1 MKIAV
6 DAMGGD
12 YAPSV
17 VIEGITAALYDF
29 PDCELVVVGH
39 LGKISY
45 YIEKYGIENHPRIK
59 TVHAEEVVE
68 MSDSSTAA
76 LRGKKNSSITVCARL
91 LRDGEV
97 DAVVSAGHTGAA
109 VAATKVIV
117 RTLPGIER
125 PAIAALLPAQHG
137 QFILIDAGANTDCE
151 AKNLAQFAL
160 MGEAYAKFIFGHEK
174 PKIGL
179 LSVGGEDIKGNGL
192 TKEAFKILSEMSI
205 NFVGNVE
212 GDTIF
217 ENVADVVVCD
227 GFMGN
232 ILLKGS
238 EGLAKAIMHWMKD
251 IFSKNPIRMT
261 GAMLARSAFKEL
273 KEIGDAEELGGAP
286 LLGIKGICV
295 IGHGSST
302 PKAVRNAIRVASDFV
317 RFNINEKIT
326 RRLIETNMMIHEKD
340 KSENFESGQGMK

>member
-45 YIEKYGIENHPRIK
+45 YLEKYGIEDHPRIK

-68 MSDSSTAA
+68 MSEPAINA
-76 LRGKKNSSITVCARL
+76 LRSKRNSSITVCAKL
-91 LRDGEV
+91 LRDGAV
-97 DAVVSAGHTGAA
+97 DAIVSAGHTGAA
-109 VAATKVIV
+109 VASTKIICK
-117 RTLPGIER
+117 TLPGIER

-137 QFILIDAGANTDCE
+137 KYILIDSGANSDCE
-151 AKNLAQFAL
+151 PENLAQFAL
-160 MGEAYAKFIFGHEK
+160 MGEAYAKFIFGLEK
-174 PKIGL
+174 PRIGL
-179 LSVGGEDIKGNGL
+179 LSVGEEDYKGNEL
-192 TKEAFKILSEMSI
+192 TKATFKILSEMEI

-212 GDTIF
+212 GNTIF

-227 GFMGN
+227 GFTGN

-238 EGLAKAIMHWMKD
+238 EGLAKATMHWMKD
-251 IFSKNPIRMT
+251 IFSKNPIRIT
-261 GAMLARSAFKEL
+261 GAMLARNAFREL

-286 LLGIKGICV
+286 LLGINGICI

-302 PKAVRNAIRVASDFV
+302 PKAVRNAIRVACDFL

-326 RRLIETNMMIHEKD
+326 RRIIETNMVINEKD
-340 KSENFESGQGMK
+340 KSENSDPGMGNE

>member
-29 PDCELVVVGH
+29 PDCELTIVGH
-39 LGKISY
+39 LGKIAY
-45 YIEKYGIENHPRIK
+45 YLEKYGLDDHPRIR
-59 TVHAEEVVE
+59 TVHAEEVVDMGE
-68 MSDSSTAA
+68 SSATAI
-76 LRGKKNSSITVCARL
+76 RGKRNSSITVCAKL
-91 LRDGEV
+91 LRDKEV
-97 DAVVSAGHTGAA
+97 EAIVSAGHTGAA
-109 VAATKVIV
+109 VVSTKVIV
-117 RTLPGIER
+117 KMLPGIVR
-125 PAIAALLPAQHG
+125 PAIAAILPAQHG
-137 QFILIDAGANTDCE
+137 RFVLIDAGANTDCE
-151 AKNLAQFAL
+151 AFHLGQFAI
-160 MGEAYAKFIFGHEK
+160 MGEAYAKYILGVEK
-174 PKIGL
+174 PRIGL

-192 TKEAFKILSEMSI
+192 TKEAFKLLSGMKI

-217 ENVADVVVCD
+217 ENAADVVVCD
-227 GFMGN
+227 GFLGN
-232 ILLKGS
+232 VLLKGS

-251 IFSKNPIRMT
+251 IFSKNPVRLT

-286 LLGIKGICV
+286 LLGIKGVCV

-317 RFNINEKIT
+317 RLGINEKIT
-326 RRLIETNMMIHEKD
+326 SRIIETDMIANEETD
-340 KSENFESGQGMK
+340 KNLPVENIE